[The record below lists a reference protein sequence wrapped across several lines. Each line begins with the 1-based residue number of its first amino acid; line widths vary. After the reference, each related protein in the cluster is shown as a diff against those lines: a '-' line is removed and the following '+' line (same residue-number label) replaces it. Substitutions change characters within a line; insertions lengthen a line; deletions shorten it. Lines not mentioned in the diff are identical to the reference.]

1 MVSLARGFHFLD
13 FRSGE
18 VELIVDPEPDKPA
31 NRLNDGKVDRQGR
44 FYAGSMDT
52 QEAGPNGALYR
63 LDPDLSLHRLDTGIV
78 VSNGPCWSPDG
89 RTFYFADTWSGEI
102 WAYDCDPASG
112 AISNRRTF
120 TRVDMSGGGAADGST
135 VDAEGYLWNA
145 QVYDGKLVRY
155 APDGSVDRVIEMPVK
170 KVTSVMFGGPEL
182 DVLYVTS
189 MAAAAAALSAGRRG
203 ARQPVRVARAGRARL
218 ARAALRRLK
227 RPGGYWLRPRWRGG
241 GFSRRTRLPGCLP
254 APPGS
259 RPAARCRAPARPR
272 QPRPPAPA
280 VGSRPARG
288 LRQNVRWLPCC
299 RATAGRS

>member
-120 TRVDMSGGGAADGST
+120 TRVDMSGG
-135 VDAEGYLWNA
+135 
-145 QVYDGKLVRY
+145 
-155 APDGSVDRVIEMPVK
+155 
-170 KVTSVMFGGPEL
+170 
-182 DVLYVTS
+182 
-189 MAAAAAALSAGRRG
+189 
-203 ARQPVRVARAGRARL
+203 ARPTA
-218 ARAALRRLK
+218 
-227 RPGGYWLRPRWRGG
+227 PRWTPRAICGTPR
-241 GFSRRTRLPGCLP
+241 STTASWC
-254 APPGS
+254 AM
-259 RPAARCRAPARPR
+259 RPTAAWTASSRCRSRKSPA
-272 QPRPPAPA
+272 
-280 VGSRPARG
+280 
-288 LRQNVRWLPCC
+288 
-299 RATAGRS
+299 